1 MEKEGRR
8 FEREPPGPPP
18 VFHGPA
24 LRRWANTENSSDDD
38 DDGNDDNDGEAMEV
52 EDNDEDDDENME
64 VSEYLLFA

>member
-24 LRRWANTENSSDDD
+24 LRRWANTENSDDD

-52 EDNDEDDDENME
+52 DDNEEDDDENME

>member
-38 DDGNDDNDGEAMEV
+38 GNDDNDGEAMEV
-52 EDNDEDDDENME
+52 DDNDEDDDENME